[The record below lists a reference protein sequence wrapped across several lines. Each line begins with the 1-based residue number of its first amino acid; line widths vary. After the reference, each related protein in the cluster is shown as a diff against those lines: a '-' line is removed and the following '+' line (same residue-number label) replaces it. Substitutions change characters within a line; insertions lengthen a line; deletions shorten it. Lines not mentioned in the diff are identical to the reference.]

1 MDFACL
7 FWQKNPLYLLLI
19 FCLGD
24 FSCCSKGPNNL
35 PVNSEYN
42 QIHWYTIGLQKVFTQ
57 KGKFHF
63 MSSSP
68 LPLPQL
74 AHYHFE
80 GSGYLV
86 LTGIS
91 FYFHSD
97 HLGSL
102 PPPPLFWDMSRVT
115 GSRRLQDHLQS
126 ATHLEHLQWEA
137 SCQVTK
143 SHFRFSTVSM
153 LATGTWRP
161 VKNLTEDSDGFL
173 GR

>member
-102 PPPPLFWDMSRVT
+102 PPPLSSGTCHGSQVPGGFKTIYKVQHISSICSGKPAVKSQRVI
-115 GSRRLQDHLQS
+115 
-126 ATHLEHLQWEA
+126 
-137 SCQVTK
+137 
-143 SHFRFSTVSM
+143 F
-153 LATGTWRP
+153 
-161 VKNLTEDSDGFL
+161 GFPQ
-173 GR
+173 